1 MNDLQKILLRLRAWT
16 DSTAPIDNIV
26 QGMNQGKSAMQNRIF
41 NSEQGTKD
49 VSGRGLGTYSDPYKK
64 YRQKRGRQTAHVDL
78 ELTGSLRRD
87 IKVIQENAK
96 VAIAVPS
103 SVERA
108 KIGYLEKQFST
119 TIFDITTDE
128 KQEIMDVIEYNFGQD
143 IKQIINGVN

>member
-16 DSTAPIDNIV
+16 DSTAPINNIV

-103 SVERA
+103 SLERA

-119 TIFDITTDE
+119 TIFDITSDE

>member
-1 MNDLQKILLRLRAWT
+1 MNDLQNILLRLRAWT

-41 NSEQGTKD
+41 NSEQGAKD
-49 VSGRGLGTYSDPYKK
+49 ISGRGLGTYSDPYKK

-103 SVERA
+103 SLERA

-128 KQEIMDVIEYNFGQD
+128 RQEIMDVIEYNFGQD

>member
-26 QGMNQGKSAMQNRIF
+26 QGINQGKSAMQNRIF

-49 VSGRGLGTYSDPYKK
+49 ISGRGLGTYSDPYKK

-103 SVERA
+103 SLERA

-119 TIFDITTDE
+119 TIFDITSDE